1 MLTGTLGILLDYYS
15 CFFSYVLQV
24 QEKTRLPFGQP
35 GLAVEHGH

>member
-15 CFFSYVLQV
+15 SYVLQV

-35 GLAVEHGH
+35 GLAAEHGH